1 MAFDATLIATP
12 ALAAVLTKSL
22 RLLLSDIRS
31 AFRGVKSLL
40 PVYHPASAGP
50 EYDMLLAEEVR
61 MLALQLAWW
70 HWMLLGLAL
79 LLGEVLTP
87 GGFYLIFF
95 GAAAIL
101 TAVLKLAG
109 LDNLALEGLIFA
121 AGAIVSM
128 VLFRRPLLEKFRK
141 ELNPHIAVDDISH
154 EQAVALQDIAASAM
168 GKVELRGTAWNA
180 LNVGDDAIPTSA
192 RCRVEK
198 VDGLTL
204 RVRKL

>member
-1 MAFDATLIATP
+1 
-12 ALAAVLTKSL
+12 
-22 RLLLSDIRS
+22 
-31 AFRGVKSLL
+31 
-40 PVYHPASAGP
+40 
-50 EYDMLLAEEVR
+50 MLLAEEVR